1 MKNEICK
8 KIMKGVFFGAKIIVV
23 SNAIEILLRKIYSKK
38 NTNSIGLI
46 KVISKHEIEKG
57 LKDGSVMFINGE
69 YYKVY
74 IWNF

>member
-8 KIMKGVFFGAKIIVV
+8 KIMKGVFIGAKIIVV

-38 NTNSIGLI
+38 NTNSINLI

-74 IWNF
+74 IWSF